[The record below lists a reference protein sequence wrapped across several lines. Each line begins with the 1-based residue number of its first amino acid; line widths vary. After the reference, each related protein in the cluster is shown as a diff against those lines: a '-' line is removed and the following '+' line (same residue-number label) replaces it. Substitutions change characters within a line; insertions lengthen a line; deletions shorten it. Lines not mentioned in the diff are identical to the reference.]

1 MILKQFSKYYDYT
14 CILNLMEQLLINKTY
29 SNVGILQTISIYK
42 L

>member
-1 MILKQFSKYYDYT
+1 MIQQFSKYYDYT
-14 CILNLMEQLLINKTY
+14 CILNINKTY